1 MKQNRFRFTPLALL
15 LGVVAALWILLS
27 GCQLSSQQDVA
38 PALLRHALGEQAFSI
53 VSPTLQTDTQSAQ
66 DQRFHL
72 QTLCSYSS
80 GYDTLVLLQV
90 KSLDGSQMSAW
101 DLEFSLGGLRQTDYN
116 LARSQQQLI
125 DFSCQRFDSENWPVE
140 LNPPEKDTAYFL
152 LRESGPMRVYATTVH
167 LEECRNTQTQERVT
181 SSLTLRVEHPSP
193 QVLLAQNPEN
203 CREIAVTPF
212 SLFLRGRDE
221 FSQLGD
227 QEISLRWTDGSVT
240 LLTGE
245 LQRGTENLR
254 WFQAPQDAPWELET
268 LEAVMIG
275 EERYPLAPPAPTAS
289 EPSPV
294 QSIIPGEELMQ
305 KSLSQPLYESIA
317 PHLRTQ
323 VSQGQDDGFSMTLEA
338 FYSDGRFS
346 YYLLSVRRLDG
357 GSMEGWSAI
366 PQYRF
371 VQEMEP
377 YYLYSA
383 SYAAAQMGAFFPDD
397 PTLPEDTLYIGDVI
411 EGTQPIHGATIYL
424 DSVVNQQTG
433 ETIPVHITLEAA
445 PETAKVLR
453 SDGGNGYTAIS
464 VSPLAVWI
472 DCRPF
477 SQAPNPPSVALE
489 YQDGSVLSLLE
500 KDGAINSDWLEEYNV
515 QFSGAHLYLLSSP
528 DKPWETEEVS
538 AILIDGERY
547 PLAVPEETSE

>member
-15 LGVVAALWILLS
+15 LGIVTALWGLLS

-140 LNPPEKDTAYFL
+140 LSAPEKDTAYFL
-152 LRESGPMRVYATTVH
+152 LRESGPMRAYATTVH

-221 FSQLGD
+221 FSRLED

-254 WFQAPQDAPWELET
+254 WFQASQDAPWELDT

-275 EERYPLAPPAPTAS
+275 EDCYPLAPPAPTAS
-289 EPSPV
+289 DPSPV
-294 QSIIPGEELMQ
+294 QSAIPGEELMQ

-317 PHLRTQ
+317 PPPPAHP
-323 VSQGQDDGFSMTLEA
+323 GFPGAGRWVFHDTGSLLFRWPLQLLSAERA
-338 FYSDGRFS
+338 AAGRRIDGR
-346 YYLLSVRRLDG
+346 V
-357 GSMEGWSAI
+357 
-366 PQYRF
+366 
-371 VQEMEP
+371 
-377 YYLYSA
+377 
-383 SYAAAQMGAFFPDD
+383 
-397 PTLPEDTLYIGDVI
+397 
-411 EGTQPIHGATIYL
+411 
-424 DSVVNQQTG
+424 
-433 ETIPVHITLEAA
+433 
-445 PETAKVLR
+445 
-453 SDGGNGYTAIS
+453 
-464 VSPLAVWI
+464 
-472 DCRPF
+472 
-477 SQAPNPPSVALE
+477 
-489 YQDGSVLSLLE
+489 
-500 KDGAINSDWLEEYNV
+500 
-515 QFSGAHLYLLSSP
+515 
-528 DKPWETEEVS
+528 
-538 AILIDGERY
+538 ERY
-547 PLAVPEETSE
+547 PPIPLCPGDGALLSLQRQLCSGSDGCLFPRRPHAA